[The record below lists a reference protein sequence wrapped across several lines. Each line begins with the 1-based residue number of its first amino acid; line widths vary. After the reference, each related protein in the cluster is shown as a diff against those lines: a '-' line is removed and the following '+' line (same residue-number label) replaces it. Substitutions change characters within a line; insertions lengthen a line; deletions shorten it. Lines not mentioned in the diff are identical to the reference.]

1 MTPNEWAVTKMTVYW
16 GVEPM
21 LSGRSV
27 GSLAYV
33 VDNAMVEAKMTGIAK
48 QDDLVVV
55 TAGDPAVKV
64 EYNGKEVSTNVVYV
78 AQVP

>member
-1 MTPNEWAVTKMTVYW
+1 MTVYW

-33 VDNAMVEAKMTGIAK
+33 VDNAVVEAKMTGIAK
-48 QDDLVVV
+48 PGDLVVV

-64 EYNGKEVSTNVVYV
+64 KHNGKQVSTNVVYV
-78 AQVP
+78 SQVS